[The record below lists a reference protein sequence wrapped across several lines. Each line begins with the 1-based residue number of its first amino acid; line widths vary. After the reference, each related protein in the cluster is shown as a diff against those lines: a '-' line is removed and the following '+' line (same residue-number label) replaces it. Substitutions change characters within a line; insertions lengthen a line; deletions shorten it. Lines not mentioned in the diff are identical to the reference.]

1 VGKIVAG
8 REGRVMSFRIG
19 QGYDVHPLVE
29 GRRLILGGEE
39 IPFDLGLDGFSDAD
53 VVLHALGDALL
64 GAIGQGDIGSH
75 FPPGEARWQDA
86 DSAELLRMVL
96 EKVRERGY
104 TIVNCDI
111 TVIAEAPKLAPYRD
125 QIRQRISRILDIPT
139 ADVSLKATTHERL
152 GTLGR
157 GEGIAAL
164 AVVLLESS

>member
-1 VGKIVAG
+1 
-8 REGRVMSFRIG
+8 MSFRVG

-29 GRRLILGGEE
+29 GRRLVLGGEE

-64 GAIGQGDIGSH
+64 GAVGQGDIGSH

-86 DSAELLRMVL
+86 DSVELLRMIFAM
-96 EKVRERGY
+96 VRREGY
-104 TIVNCDI
+104 RVINCDI
-111 TVIAEAPKLAPYRD
+111 TVIAEAPKLAPFSD
-125 QIRQRISRILDIPT
+125 QIRERIGRLLETPVS
-139 ADVSLKATTHERL
+139 DVSLKATTHEGL

-164 AVVLLESS
+164 AIVLLERV

>member
-1 VGKIVAG
+1 
-8 REGRVMSFRIG
+8 MSFRIG

-75 FPPGEARWQDA
+75 FPPGDGKWQDA
-86 DSAELLRMVL
+86 DSVELLRLIMDKV
-96 EKVRERGY
+96 EKQRCRV
-104 TIVNCDI
+104 VNCDV
-111 TVIAEAPKLAPYRD
+111 TVIAEAPKLAPFSR
-125 QIRQRISRILDIPT
+125 QIRQRIGRILEISES
-139 ADVSLKATTHERL
+139 AVSLKATTHEGL

-164 AVVLLESS
+164 AVVLLECK

>member
-1 VGKIVAG
+1 
-8 REGRVMSFRIG
+8 MSFRIG

-53 VVLHALGDALL
+53 VILHALGDALL

-86 DSAELLRMVL
+86 DSAELLRMIV
-96 EKVRERGY
+96 EKVREESY
-104 TIVNCDI
+104 SVVNCDI
-111 TVIAEAPKLAPYRD
+111 TVIAETPKLAPYREP
-125 QIRQRISRILDIPT
+125 IRQRISRILQTPV
-139 ADVSLKATTHERL
+139 ADVSVKATTHEGL

>member
-1 VGKIVAG
+1 
-8 REGRVMSFRIG
+8 MSFRIG

-75 FPPGEARWQDA
+75 FPPGDGKWQDA
-86 DSAELLRMVL
+86 DSVELLRLIMDKV
-96 EKVRERGY
+96 EKQRCRV
-104 TIVNCDI
+104 VNCDV
-111 TVIAEAPKLAPYRD
+111 TVIAEAPKLAPFSR
-125 QIRQRISRILDIPT
+125 QIRQRIGRILEISES
-139 ADVSLKATTHERL
+139 AVSLKATTHEGL
-152 GTLGR
+152 GSLGR

-164 AVVLLESS
+164 AVVLLECK